1 MANRIRKLQLVEKEG
16 VIYKQCSGCGLQ
28 PLTRFGHLFKDRVG
42 SDGRPFYTSQC
53 VTCQRLRRDQF
64 QPERKKLWMRRA
76 VYKRH
81 NLTIEQWE
89 ALFEK
94 QGRCCAVC
102 RSPVPRDTRGWQIDH
117 DHSCC
122 PSTNKNR
129 TSCGKCVRGILCG
142 GCNGALGQFNDDP
155 TFLRA
160 AAAYLEAYKKV
171 STWTH
176 DRKQEQA
183 EVARRVNEVEN
194 KKLSDYLC
202 PDCGREFEQVTKGVY
217 GGHRKACLHWK
228 KAAEI
233 LEEEMGQTL
242 DEILESN
249 I

>member
-1 MANRIRKLQLVEKEG
+1 
-16 VIYKQCSGCGLQ
+16 
-28 PLTRFGHLFKDRVG
+28 
-42 SDGRPFYTSQC
+42 
-53 VTCQRLRRDQF
+53 
-64 QPERKKLWMRRA
+64 
-76 VYKRH
+76 
-81 NLTIEQWE
+81 
-89 ALFEK
+89 
-94 QGRCCAVC
+94 
-102 RSPVPRDTRGWQIDH
+102 
-117 DHSCC
+117 
-122 PSTNKNR
+122 
-129 TSCGKCVRGILCG
+129 
-142 GCNGALGQFNDDP
+142 
-155 TFLRA
+155 
-160 AAAYLEAYKKV
+160 V